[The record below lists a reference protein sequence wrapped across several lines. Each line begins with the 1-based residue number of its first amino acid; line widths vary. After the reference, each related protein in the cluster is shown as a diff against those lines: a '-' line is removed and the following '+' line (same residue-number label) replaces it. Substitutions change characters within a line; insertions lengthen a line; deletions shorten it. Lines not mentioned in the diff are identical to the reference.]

1 MEKEKIA
8 TLTLGRDGQ
17 LYWIKTSSGYHPLN
31 ERELARRIPSYSDL
45 NDKARERHLNLYLAK
60 AKIIVQAKVPAIL
73 PNTRKTL
80 KSIPRRYPALPDY
93 QAGTTAF
100 LQLIDLFQK
109 PEVGLALIC
118 DILCGLRCAA
128 LRESEPGFRPVLS
141 IPSQDDKVIEIFK
154 TVVTTVVTRNKWYGK
169 NCTIKRASI
178 LDFRFTD
185 PLVGR
190 HLQDFNRVQ
199 VKIKKRE
206 GITTPI
212 SYEDTLVLII
222 GANNA
227 QMNEVSPYLE
237 NASSILLNSS
247 PRDLGPEKFS
257 ADAVASYDPNI
268 LERLSKHRAEI
279 AAVLRTWWAAEDETT
294 WAERI
299 VTNAKSSFGKPNSN
313 YVSVTINPQKLRKRI
328 QYYVLLSYFDESE
341 KLGWISTADLAQ
353 YRQSAK
359 SVFDPEPTVETPV
372 RRAEDPEVFL
382 ALTKLLVSEYSD
394 KILFENDLFVNG
406 NKKIGAYRTI
416 SGERHLVL
424 LEDAFTLVYAKLARK
439 AGNIDISFLKRNE
452 WERELQKIMS
462 QSGVIKEASS
472 GYRYRYRLY
481 GSTEAKV
488 YVLAIPCHLLA

>member
-1 MEKEKIA
+1 MKKEKIV
-8 TLTLGRDGQ
+8 TLTLGRDVQ
-17 LYWIKTSSGYHPLN
+17 LYWIKTSSGYRPLN
-31 ERELARRIPSYSDL
+31 ERELARRIPFYSEL
-45 NDKARERHLNLYLAK
+45 NDKARERHLNLYLAN

-80 KSIPRRYPALPDY
+80 KSIPRRYPNLPDY

-141 IPSQDDKVIEIFK
+141 IPSHDAKVIEVFK

-199 VKIKKRE
+199 VKVKKRE

-212 SYEDTLVLII
+212 SYQDTLVLII

-268 LERLSKHRAEI
+268 LERLGKHRAEI
-279 AAVLRTWWAAEDETT
+279 AAVLRTWWAAEEEDV
-294 WAERI
+294 WAQNVVSEARG
-299 VTNAKSSFGKPNSN
+299 TFGKMDSK
-313 YVSVTINPQKLRKRI
+313 YIAVYLNPQKLRRAI
-328 QYYVLLSYFDESE
+328 QYQVLQSFFAEVEL
-341 KLGWISTADLAQ
+341 LGWINANALSE
-353 YRQSAK
+353 YRQTAK
-359 SVFDPEPTVETPV
+359 AVFDPDPIVETPPKCM
-372 RRAEDPEVFL
+372 EDPNVFL
-382 ALTKLLVSEYSD
+382 ELMGQFSQEQHD
-394 KILFENDLFVNG
+394 RILQEPEPFVKV
-406 NKKIGAYRTI
+406 KKPLAAYRTI
-416 SGERHLVL
+416 SNERHLIM
-424 LEDAFTLVYAKLARK
+424 LESTFKTVYSKAARNAK
-439 AGNIDISFLKRNE
+439 GIDTSFLQKDK

-462 QSGVIKEASS
+462 QSGVIKEATS
-472 GYRYRYRLY
+472 GYRYRYGLY
-481 GSTEAKV
+481 GSKEAKV